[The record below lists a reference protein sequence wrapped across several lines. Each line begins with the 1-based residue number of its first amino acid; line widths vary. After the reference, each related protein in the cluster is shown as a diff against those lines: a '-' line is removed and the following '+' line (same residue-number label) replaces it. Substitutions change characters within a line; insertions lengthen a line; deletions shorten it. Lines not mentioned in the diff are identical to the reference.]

1 MKEIAVAAAKQTA
14 AGIGLATDGLP
25 REGGGRTMLQEQQ
38 ELKGPGVVAT
48 VGDRSLIETFDIRP
62 VPEATQ
68 ARRRHSTAHFLRHLG
83 EMIVAMMLGMAVLGM
98 VSQVSLTAIGL
109 DYDGS
114 PLEWPAVSAL
124 VMALNMSVPMVW
136 WMRHRGHN
144 WSYATEMAAA
154 MFVPV
159 LALIPLLGL
168 GIISGDTLSGI
179 QHAVMIPSMLVVM
192 FRRRGEL
199 AQ

>member
-1 MKEIAVAAAKQTA
+1 MT
-14 AGIGLATDGLP
+14 
-25 REGGGRTMLQEQQ
+25 
-38 ELKGPGVVAT
+38 
-48 VGDRSLIETFDIRP
+48 ETFGIRP
-62 VPEATQ
+62 GPEATQ
-68 ARRRHSTAHFLRHLG
+68 ARRRHGTAHILRHLG

-98 VSQVSLTAIGL
+98 LAQAALVAVGL

-124 VMALNMSVPMVW
+124 VMAFNMSVPMVW

-144 WSYATEMAAA
+144 WSYASEMAAA

-179 QHAVMIPSMLVVM
+179 QHAVMIPSMLLVM
-192 FRRRGEL
+192 LRRRREL
-199 AQ
+199 AH